1 MIEGIQSALHLKIN
15 AAFGQLCV
23 LQDCHK
29 QLCAD
34 LKDKHEALEIDSTCA
49 DLTNKAT
56 TISMHDDPTRIMKG

>member
-23 LQDCHK
+23 LQDSHK

-34 LKDKHEALEIDSTCA
+34 LKDKDTALEIDNTCA
-49 DLTNKAT
+49 DLGHKADT
-56 TISMHDDPTRIMKG
+56 VSMHKDPTRIMKG